1 MATTQAEAAVMHAT
15 AGKFDQA
22 NASLQRMLSK
32 LMGELDALRTQWQ
45 GAGGRSFEQ
54 VKQAWAEDQKTL
66 SDTLAETAAAM
77 RSAGQHYTTSD
88 TAASARLAPRSR
100 MDLPL

>member
-1 MATTQAEAAVMHAT
+1 MQAT

-32 LMGELDALRTQWQ
+32 LMGELDVLRTQWQ

-54 VKQAWAEDQKTL
+54 VKLAWADDQKVL
-66 SDTLAETAAAM
+66 QDTLAETAAAM
-77 RSAGQHYTTSD
+77 RGAGQHYTVTD
-88 TAASARLAPRSR
+88 VAASARLTPRGR